1 MKNKALI
8 QGSKKLVKIAKLSK
22 NNLFLNKAQITLRQ
36 VQKVSSKKY
45 KTKGYQEKRL
55 KVLEQKLIAQYENTL
70 KTLGQNNKSISVR
83 NKDNTFKAPKLGE
96 LDKKEIRR
104 ETNFISGNYLKKNLK
119 NLGLEGSIN
128 NYNNLQNLLK
138 DFDAAT
144 LQLIWKYKETVER
157 YLDKFLTNS
166 KNRII
171 NETLRSLIGKEE
183 ISEFMFGL
191 QKLATTKPTVLKK
204 EIGVNSAITEGIQLL
219 KILL

>member
-157 YLDKFLTNS
+157 YLDKFLSNS